1 MTSIETGESMRRIR
15 RIGIVGG
22 LPMLLIALFAAAAW
36 AVAPGTYTP
45 TADSFNSANAPGSS
59 HLTSGTPQCVVN
71 AALDVNC
78 SPYVLGGVGH
88 TNADV
93 SLTATYSATI
103 DCTNHGGNL
112 VESHTT
118 TFSDSSSATVTSS
131 RNGQLSVP
139 AQSASAFSAPQVCP
153 NPNWTPS
160 IRAGTLVLE
169 TFTYTL
175 TFAGFSSPYITITA
189 SDP

>member
-1 MTSIETGESMRRIR
+1 MKRIFA
-15 RIGIVGG
+15 
-22 LPMLLIALFAAAAW
+22 MAAL
-36 AVAPGTYTP
+36 AVAALLLMATAASAQVGPGTYGP
-45 TADSFNSANAPGSS
+45 DPGSFNPANAPGSS

-71 AALDVNC
+71 AARDLNC
-78 SPYVLGGVGH
+78 SAYVLGGVGN
-88 TNADV
+88 TNATV
-93 SLTATYSATI
+93 SLVATYSATI
-103 DCTNHGGNL
+103 DCTNKGGNL
-112 VESHTT
+112 VESHTS
-118 TFSDSSSATVTSS
+118 TFSDSSTATVAST
-131 RNGQLSVP
+131 RNGQLRVP

-160 IRAGTLVLE
+160 IRAGTLTLE

>member
-1 MTSIETGESMRRIR
+1 MRR
-15 RIGIVGG
+15 
-22 LPMLLIALFAAAAW
+22 LLLLIPAGLAAMVFAAGPAL

-45 TADSFNSANAPGSS
+45 TSDSFNSANAPGSS
-59 HLTSGTPQCVVN
+59 HLTSGTVQCVV
-71 AALDVNC
+71 AANLNVNC

-103 DCTNHGGNL
+103 DCTNNGGNL

-118 TFSDSSSATVTSS
+118 TFSDSNTTTVTSAK
-131 RNGQLSVP
+131 NGQLSVP

-160 IRAGTLVLE
+160 IRAGTLTLE

-175 TFAGFSSPYITITA
+175 TFAGFASPYITITA

>member
-1 MTSIETGESMRRIR
+1 VRHPVRLVALGA
-15 RIGIVGG
+15 V
-22 LPMLLIALFAAAAW
+22 LFAAIAFTAIASA

-45 TADSFNSANAPGSS
+45 TADSFNAANAPGSS
-59 HLTSGTPQCVVN
+59 HLTSGSPSCTVN
-71 AALDVNC
+71 ANLSISCA
-78 SPYVLGGVGH
+78 PYVLGGVGH

-93 SLTATYSATI
+93 SLTASYSATI

-118 TFSDSSSATVTSS
+118 TFSTSSSTTVTSS

-139 AQSASAFSAPQVCP
+139 SRSANPFSAPQVCP

-160 IRAGTLVLE
+160 IRPGTLTLNS
-169 TFTYTL
+169 FTYTL

-189 SDP
+189 TDP

>member
-1 MTSIETGESMRRIR
+1 VRKPLR
-15 RIGIVGG
+15 
-22 LPMLLIALFAAAAW
+22 LLALGTVLVAAIALPAAANA

-59 HLTSGTPQCVVN
+59 HLTSGSPSCTVN
-71 AALDVNC
+71 ANLSISC

-88 TNADV
+88 TNANV
-93 SLTATYSATI
+93 SLTASYSATI
-103 DCTNHGGNL
+103 NCTNHGGNL

-118 TFSDSSSATVTSS
+118 TFSASSSATVTSS

-139 AQSASAFSAPQVCP
+139 SQSASPFSAPQVCP

-160 IRAGTLVLE
+160 IAPGTLTLNS
-169 TFTYTL
+169 FTYTL
-175 TFAGFSSPYITITA
+175 TFAGFGSPYITITA
-189 SDP
+189 TDP

>member
-1 MTSIETGESMRRIR
+1 MRRIR
-15 RIGIVGG
+15 RIGIIGG

-59 HLTSGTPQCVVN
+59 HLTSGSPSCTVN

-78 SPYVLGGVGH
+78 SAYVLGGVGH

-103 DCTNHGGNL
+103 DCTNNGGNL

-131 RNGQLSVP
+131 KNGQLSVP

-160 IRAGTLVLE
+160 IRAGTLVVPSAHE
-169 TFTYTL
+169 GRGQRKREPDGPE
-175 TFAGFSSPYITITA
+175 AVR
-189 SDP
+189 

>member
-1 MTSIETGESMRRIR
+1 MRK
-15 RIGIVGG
+15 
-22 LPMLLIALFAAAAW
+22 LLTLATVLVAAVAFPAAASAV
-36 AVAPGTYTP
+36 VAPGTYTP

-59 HLTSGTPQCVVN
+59 HLTSGSPSCTV
-71 AALDVNC
+71 AADRSITC
-78 SPYVLGGVGH
+78 SAYVLGGVGH

-93 SLTATYSATI
+93 SLSANYSATI
-103 DCTNHGGNL
+103 DCTNKGGNL

-118 TFSDSSSATVTSS
+118 TFAADSAATVTSS

-139 AQSASAFSAPQVCP
+139 AQSVSPFSAPQVCP

-160 IRAGTLVLE
+160 IRGGTVTLN

-175 TFAGFSSPYITITA
+175 TFAGFASPYITITA
-189 SDP
+189 